1 MKKEQKKNRAVNMIK
16 KAEIEAALGKLAGV
30 VKTVSTNSANAFKR
44 FTAGNRQMAISV
56 GILIVG
62 ILLMFILV
70 KLRKPPERIE
80 QESLTPLVK
89 VRQLDVRDIQMVVS
103 GYGTVT
109 PKVQVEIVPQVS
121 GKVVSVNPQFKA
133 GGFIRADEQLLKI
146 DPRDYELAV
155 RQAGA
160 GVAEA
165 LVNLDMERAEAQV
178 ARQEWEQLHPNT
190 EPVSALVLREP
201 QIRQAEASLESA
213 KAKLAIA
220 ELNLERTSL
229 SLPVDARIISETVD
243 LGQYVM
249 TGQSVGTAYG
259 VDLVEIELPLED
271 KDLAWFDIPENPVLL
286 NDNKAST
293 GSTIAYV
300 KADFTGAEHIWTGY
314 VTRTTG
320 QIDKASRLISVV
332 IEVPEP
338 FNISKGRP
346 ALLPGMFVE
355 VLIQGNV
362 LKGVVAVPRD
372 VIHDGNKV
380 WLVNEGRLHIHP
392 LEIVRAD
399 KDFAYVT
406 SGLDDGAMIILS
418 SLDTVVEGMK
428 VRIKEAD

>member
-1 MKKEQKKNRAVNMIK
+1 
-16 KAEIEAALGKLAGV
+16 
-30 VKTVSTNSANAFKR
+30 
-44 FTAGNRQMAISV
+44 
-56 GILIVG
+56 
-62 ILLMFILV
+62 
-70 KLRKPPERIE
+70 
-80 QESLTPLVK
+80 
-89 VRQLDVRDIQMVVS
+89 
-103 GYGTVT
+103 
-109 PKVQVEIVPQVS
+109 
-121 GKVVSVNPQFKA
+121 
-133 GGFIRADEQLLKI
+133 
-146 DPRDYELAV
+146 
-155 RQAGA
+155 
-160 GVAEA
+160 
-165 LVNLDMERAEAQV
+165 MERAEAQV

-201 QIRQAEASLESA
+201 QIRQAEARLESA
-213 KAKLAIA
+213 KAGLAIA

-229 SLPVDARIISETVD
+229 SLPVDARITSETVD

-249 TGQSVGTAYG
+249 TGQSVGAAYG

-300 KADFTGAEHIWTGY
+300 KADFIGAEHIWTGY

-320 QIDKASRLISVV
+320 QIDKASRLVSVV

-362 LKGVVAVPRD
+362 LKNAVAVPRD
-372 VIHDGNKV
+372 AIHDGNKV
-380 WLVNEGRLHIHP
+380 WLVNEGRLHIKP
-392 LEIVRAD
+392 LDIVRAD
-399 KDFAYVT
+399 RDFAYAT
-406 SGLDDGAMIILS
+406 SGLDDGAMIVTS

-428 VRIKEAD
+428 VRIKSGN